1 MSPDLRQAA
10 PEEQLKEV
18 TRGAVDVHT
27 REDLLRKL
35 QNSYDKQVPLR
46 IKMGFDP
53 TAPDLHLGHTVPLE
67 RMRRFQELGHT
78 VIFLI
83 GDFTGMIGDP
93 TGRNSTRPP
102 LSEEQIAANAETYK
116 KQVFRILDRDRTEVR
131 FNSEWLVPL
140 GSAGLGR
147 LAPRDTP
154 ARRVARGVFERRRGE
169 GGAVGLLEVLHT

>member
-53 TAPDLHLGHTVPLE
+53 TAPDLHLGHTVPDFSGEEPLKAAL
-67 RMRRFQELGHT
+67 RRG
-78 VIFLI
+78 
-83 GDFTGMIGDP
+83 GRDFGNG
-93 TGRNSTRPP
+93 
-102 LSEEQIAANAETYK
+102 
-116 KQVFRILDRDRTEVR
+116 V
-131 FNSEWLVPL
+131 
-140 GSAGLGR
+140 
-147 LAPRDTP
+147 
-154 ARRVARGVFERRRGE
+154 ARRQSRKRDSGQDASGN
-169 GGAVGLLEVLHT
+169 

>member
-1 MSPDLRQAA
+1 MSSELRKAT
-10 PEEQLKEV
+10 PEEQLGEV

-35 QNSYDKQVPLR
+35 QNSYDKQVPFR
-46 IKMGFDP
+46 VKMGFDP

-67 RMRRFQELGHT
+67 RMRRFQDLGHT

-83 GDFTGMIGDP
+83 GGFTGMIGDP

-116 KQVFRILDRDRTEVR
+116 EQVFRILDPARTEVR

-140 GSAGLGR
+140 GSAGLIR
-147 LAPRDTP
+147 LPAPGTP
-154 ARRVARGVFERRRGE
+154 PRPLH
-169 GGAVGLLEVLHT
+169 GGALKRRWGREGA

>member
-1 MSPDLRQAA
+1 MSPDLRQAT

-93 TGRNSTRPP
+93 TGRNSTRPL
-102 LSEEQIAANAETYK
+102 LSEAEIAAHDQTYQ
-116 KQVFRILDRDRTEVR
+116 KQALRILD
-131 FNSEWLVPL
+131 P
-140 GSAGLGR
+140 
-147 LAPRDTP
+147 
-154 ARRVARGVFERRRGE
+154 
-169 GGAVGLLEVLHT
+169 